1 MKRNS
6 LIVTALVACLAG
18 VVPMTA
24 SAQNA
29 DPTARAQFLG
39 ALKRQ
44 GKKAATL
51 RVRYRC
57 APAAA
62 GQQQALWVSAKQSKN
77 GRRRNSLSKEG
88 ASKASTTWLQ
98 SHRNPFTCDGS
109 FHTAT
114 FRIDKVERGSKGRL
128 KKGRAYIQFCITQ
141 GEETLL
147 LSKSGWVRVR

>member
-6 LIVTALVACLAG
+6 LIVAALVTCLAG
-18 VVPMTA
+18 VVPLTA
-24 SAQNA
+24 NAQNA

-39 ALKRQ
+39 ALKRTS
-44 GKKAATL
+44 KKTATL

-57 APAAA
+57 APPAA
-62 GQQQALWVSAKQSKN
+62 GQEQALWVSAKQSKN

-88 ASKASTTWLQ
+88 ASKQSTTWLQ
-98 SHRNPFTCDGS
+98 SHRNQFTCDGS

-114 FRIDKVERGSKGRL
+114 FRIDKVEKGSKGRL
-128 KKGRAYIQFCITQ
+128 KKGRAYIQFCVTQ
-141 GEETLL
+141 GEQTLL